1 MSQQQQYHVN
11 PTQLGAPEKLLW
23 GLTGRQLFILALG
36 CSLGY
41 RLWAACAFLLAS
53 GLAGFGMRLLLA
65 ALPVLLALGCATIQP
80 GGRFLEIW
88 VILLLRY
95 SCKQKQAVWCSVQ
108 VKDRFVLAHTVAQQ
122 ATGGERAEEAESE
135 EAYGAGCK
143 HDG

>member
-53 GLAGFGMRLLLA
+53 GIAGFGMRLLLA

-88 VILLLRY
+88 AILGLGY
-95 SCKQKQAVWCSVQ
+95 VCKQKQAVWCSVQ
-108 VKDRFVLAHTVAQQ
+108 VKDRFARAPAHGWQAASNDG
-122 ATGGERAEEAESE
+122 ATGEEGE
-135 EAYGAGCK
+135 
-143 HDG
+143 

>member
-41 RLWAACAFLLAS
+41 RLWAAFAFLLAS
-53 GLAGFGMRLLLA
+53 GIAGFGIRLLLA

-88 VILLLRY
+88 AILLLRY
-95 SCKQKQAVWCSVQ
+95 SCKQKQAFWCSVL
-108 VKDRFVLAHTVAQQ
+108 VKDRYVLSSAHGWQAAGNNVA
-122 ATGGERAEEAESE
+122 AGDEGE
-135 EAYGAGCK
+135 
-143 HDG
+143 

>member
-1 MSQQQQYHVN
+1 MSQQQYHVN

-41 RLWAACAFLLAS
+41 RLWAAFAFLLTS

-80 GGRFLEIW
+80 AGRFLEIW
-88 VILLLRY
+88 VILGLGY
-95 SCKQKQAVWCSVQ
+95 VCKQKQAVWCSVQ
-108 VKDRFVLAHTVAQQ
+108 VKDRFARAPAHERQGMGNDIA
-122 ATGGERAEEAESE
+122 AGEEGE
-135 EAYGAGCK
+135 
-143 HDG
+143 